1 MNMFKEVLEISSTN
15 DLTIIYFGSGK
26 PGMLSEVSCSIA
38 LFISVHTFMRFEP
51 HKETAC
57 GKII

>member
-15 DLTIIYFGSGK
+15 DLTIIYFGAGK
-26 PGMLSEVSCSIA
+26 PGMLSEVSCSVA

-51 HKETAC
+51 NKETAC
-57 GKII
+57 G